1 MTIAEIRGKISS
13 RSGIN
18 LNDRMEDL
26 LTSNVFGA
34 FRYLPPHLGL
44 LDFIGTAINRD
55 KKSLKYS
62 VKPCWVN
69 WSFWPY
75 LKIQGAKN
83 CEPDVLIGLEDNQR
97 NIHIVMIEAKYLSG
111 KSSEE
116 DQSEQP
122 NDQLARELHNLRLLK
137 PKDIAWAE
145 SKNIKERTLV
155 YITQDAGIPISE
167 ISQSLKEYQRKRHDK
182 PEIFWTSWRFL
193 PQLVES
199 IIGKAENEYQK
210 AILQDLLDL
219 LIKKHLTM
227 FHGMAPISFTLKPQN
242 FMFYQMAPLKY
253 VWPQFQTSLS
263 QFDFYRDRIIPYMW
277 PEFTFPTV
285 NQSRW
290 EYRR

>member
-13 RSGIN
+13 SGNN

-26 LTSNVFGA
+26 LTSNVFGT
-34 FRYLPPHLGL
+34 FRYLPLHLGL
-44 LDFIGTAINRD
+44 LDFISTAINRD
-55 KKSLKYS
+55 KKSLNLS
-62 VKPCWVN
+62 VKPIRAN

-75 LKIQGAKN
+75 LQIPGAKN
-83 CEPDVLIGLEDNQR
+83 CEPDVLIGLEDNHG

-116 DQSEQP
+116 DESEQP
-122 NDQLARELHNLRLLK
+122 NDQLARELHNLRILK
-137 PKDIAWAE
+137 PEDITWAE

-167 ISQSLKEYQRKRHDK
+167 ISQSLKEYHQKRHDN

-199 IIGKAENEYQK
+199 IIRKAENEYQT
-210 AILQDLLDL
+210 AILQDLLEL

-227 FHGMAPISFTLKPQN
+227 FHGMVPISFTLKPQN

-253 VWPQFQTSLS
+253 VWPQFQISPS
-263 QFDFYRDRIIPYMW
+263 QFDFYRGRIIPYMW
-277 PEFTFPTV
+277 PEFTFSTV